1 MCNQETHPTVPNIPW
16 ILFRLISPDTILLF
30 LDFLAKF
37 SSHLARV
44 EIRGGGVYY
53 RDLGLGF
60 WGRLVLQGLRTRVL
74 GGLVLQR
81 SLDSPNFAG
90 NGWVAGHRLW
100 RHLKLRVRP
109 WQKIRKA
116 QRATKLTHQ
125 IYFILTLTLYE
136 MSKGVWPVGTKSQCF
151 MFDGS
156 PLEYSVCYLFMCIF
170 LSDVWFT
177 CLLLHF
183 TPVEEGLSSSWLH
196 VLENKST

>member
-16 ILFRLISPDTILLF
+16 IFFRMISPDTVILF

-60 WGRLVLQGLRTRVL
+60 WGQLVLQGLRIRVL
-74 GGLVLQR
+74 GGHVLQR

-109 WQKIRKA
+109 WKKIRKA
-116 QRATKLTHQ
+116 QRVTKLIHQTH
-125 IYFILTLTLYE
+125 IDCDFIWNKQGSLACRDKIPMFRVWRLPFE
-136 MSKGVWPVGTKSQCF
+136 M
-151 MFDGS
+151 
-156 PLEYSVCYLFMCIF
+156 
-170 LSDVWFT
+170 
-177 CLLLHF
+177 
-183 TPVEEGLSSSWLH
+183 
-196 VLENKST
+196 